1 MPGYNNLS
9 RSAPSDYDGAYVI
22 QQPEQHYQPQ
32 YEQQYQQRREE
43 RRDSSRPVSKKRQPP
58 PPKPRVDDEDDILSQ
73 ELGSCKLVVAE
84 EEPGS
89 RGDIDQPTLIE
100 DVHEFNPER
109 RFVFVS
115 GDEPSATENKEPVAE
130 PKKEKEAEVR
140 SDKKPA
146 DKVDPVTKT
155 PPSVNRDR
163 GNDKPRSD
171 RSSPRP
177 KDESRPR
184 RDSSPK
190 RPREKEPSSRR
201 YPDSSPR
208 NSDDERLNP
217 RPNTERRRS
226 RQDLPVIDTTL
237 LDDRRQPEH
246 HRSRSAVSA
255 TRPDYFSPKQTRY
268 GEQMLSPD
276 VIKHGTN
283 GREQVSYSYLSSSG
297 NYRGGPRDDGPES
310 RSKSSRSVSNNR
322 RSETL
327 DEHDSR
333 RRYSKDRD
341 RDRDQR
347 ESASSSR
354 RYEARGSSSRGPS
367 GQSTSYNSRDPS
379 RGNDEYSKSPR
390 SNDYQF
396 QKPVITQ
403 GEPRSDRLR
412 VERDDV
418 RRDRSPSRRQT
429 LPIVEHPS
437 ASADVKAPTPP
448 LKSAATF
455 AAGAGAA
462 AVAGAMASASSSS
475 PAASKVAPPYPEG
488 ESMKEVGGQTKR
500 EPNSAPYPELDL
512 VTVDMPD
519 LPPEVAS
526 YIIEVSDKDSDED
539 RNLQRNSWQPVKFD
553 PEKDA
558 LPVERPGA
566 YRRYSESQ
574 DSQAMNKLPECK
586 RIKPVAGKIDW
597 LTLPRSHF
605 NICPDCYGSVFANS
619 EYRTLFQPF
628 FYPNTTLVSCDFGS
642 SPWYRIAWL
651 LIQKN
656 KDADLGLF
664 LHLAEAMHPDN
675 TSPCPEDK
683 RCTRNWL
690 TIRDPNTGRSVPEFT
705 VCRRCAS
712 MVETLLPNMERIFDD
727 RSSASKSKC
736 SMHFSSAS
744 KDFVLYFDA
753 FETTAER
760 AMAKRSEPN
769 VSDLA
774 RKLRKVSTHNPCRED
789 KPVTDGYWYYAKFLP
804 DLTVCSDCYHSAVIP
819 RIDEKSTIARNF
831 YSKSQ
836 RISQATCQLYSAR
849 MRDIFKTAC
858 RQEDPD
864 YLREKVLRRR
874 RAEDVINGK
883 LRQLEQYGRNDSRTE
898 LEIDRL
904 IREWREWE

>member
-1 MPGYNNLS
+1 MI
-9 RSAPSDYDGAYVI
+9 R
-22 QQPEQHYQPQ
+22 QPEHR
-32 YEQQYQQRREE
+32 RREKS
-43 RRDSSRPVSKKRQPP
+43 RDSRPVSNKRQTP

-73 ELGSCKLVVAE
+73 ELGSCKLVVPE
-84 EEPGS
+84 EEPRS
-89 RGDIDQPTLIE
+89 QGDVDQPTLIM

-115 GDEPSATENKEPVAE
+115 GEGPEVAATKEQQTE
-130 PKKEKEAEVR
+130 PKKEQDAESR
-140 SDKKPA
+140 PDNKTTYKPE
-146 DKVDPVTKT
+146 PVSKA
-155 PPSVNRDR
+155 PSSVGRDR
-163 GNDKPRSD
+163 GSEKPSSD
-171 RSSPRP
+171 RSSPRI
-177 KDESRPR
+177 KEEARPR
-184 RDSSPK
+184 RDSSPPR
-190 RPREKEPSSRR
+190 RPRDREPSRR

-208 NSDDERLNP
+208 NSDDERLNS
-217 RPNTERRRS
+217 RSNTERRRS
-226 RQDLPVIDTTL
+226 RQDLPVIDTSM

-255 TRPDYFSPKQTRY
+255 TRPDYFSPKQARF
-268 GEQMLSPD
+268 GEQLLSPD
-276 VIKHGTN
+276 VIKHGAN

-297 NYRGGPRDDGPES
+297 NYRGSRDEGGAEG
-310 RSKSSRSVSNNR
+310 RSQSSRSMSHNSRGGTV
-322 RSETL
+322 
-327 DEHDSR
+327 DERDSR
-333 RRYSKDRD
+333 RHYSKDRD
-341 RDRDQR
+341 RDHR
-347 ESASSSR
+347 ESVSSSR
-354 RYEARGSSSRGPS
+354 RYDNRGSSMQGSSRGP
-367 GQSTSYNSRDPS
+367 STSYNSRDPS
-379 RGNDEYSKSPR
+379 RTKDEYSKSPR

-403 GEPRSDRLR
+403 SDNRPDRLR

-418 RRDRSPSRRQT
+418 RRERSPSRRQT
-429 LPIVEHPS
+429 LPVENSS
-437 ASADVKAPTPP
+437 ASADIKPPTPG

-455 AAGAGAA
+455 AATGA
-462 AVAGAMASASSSS
+462 AVAGAVASSV
-475 PAASKVAPPYPEG
+475 SKTAPPYPEG
-488 ESMKEVGGQTKR
+488 EAMMEPIGQSKR
-500 EPNSAPYPELDL
+500 DATRAPYPELD
-512 VTVDMPD
+512 VEPVDMPE
-519 LPPEVAS
+519 LPPDAAS
-526 YIIEVSDKDSDED
+526 YVVVRTASDKDSDED
-539 RNLQRNSWQPVKFD
+539 RSSQRNSWQPGKFD
-553 PEKDA
+553 PEKDS
-558 LPVERPGA
+558 LPVERPGV
-566 YRRYSESQ
+566 YRRYSESH

-736 SMHFSSAS
+736 SMHFSATS

-753 FETTAER
+753 FETTSER
-760 AMAKRSEPN
+760 AIAKRTDPN
-769 VSDLA
+769 VADLA

-819 RIDEKSTIARNF
+819 RIDEKSNIARNF
-831 YSKSQ
+831 YSRSQ

-858 RQEDPD
+858 REEDPE

-874 RAEDVINGK
+874 RAEEVINGK
-883 LRQLEQYGRNDSRTE
+883 LRQLEQYGRNDTRTE
-898 LEIDRL
+898 DEIDRL
-904 IREWREWE
+904 VREWKEWE